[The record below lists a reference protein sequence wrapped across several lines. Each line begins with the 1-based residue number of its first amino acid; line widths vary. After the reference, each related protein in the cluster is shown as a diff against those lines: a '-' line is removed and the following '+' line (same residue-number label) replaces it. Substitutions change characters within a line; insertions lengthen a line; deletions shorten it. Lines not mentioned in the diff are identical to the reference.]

1 MKIILKYK
9 ISFSWPEMRILGTME
24 MGTFII
30 TANTPTERC
39 GRPSWSC
46 TLKADKGDTEEA
58 TVSSKRQVREHSRSV
73 MLSSFRTSMYS
84 PAPRPDDFSLGSL
97 QGCFVWKVK
106 NDGLVFYHKTTA
118 VNEHKKIHWLTP
130 LNPEHSQFPKQ
141 KTFHIQERKQ
151 DRNLLSF
158 SRWDTCHSLLTRSPF
173 SLLQL
178 NEWEML

>member
-9 ISFSWPEMRILGTME
+9 ISFSWSAMGILGTME

-58 TVSSKRQVREHSRSV
+58 TVSSKRQVREHSRNV
-73 MLSSFRTSMYS
+73 MLSSFRTSMDS
-84 PAPRPDDFSLGSL
+84 PVPRPDGVSLGSL
-97 QGCFVWKVK
+97 QDCFVWKVK

-118 VNEHKKIHWLTP
+118 VNEHKKNSLTDTTESWTIVSLP
-130 LNPEHSQFPKQ
+130 SKR
-141 KTFHIQERKQ
+141 FHIEERTQ
-151 DRNLLSF
+151 DGNLLSL
-158 SRWDTCHSLLTRSPF
+158 SRWDTCCSLLTRSPF